1 MSKRQRGWWRM
12 NQYVKKLIASIL
24 FVFPLLMVTSVFAD
38 VEKTSESTQS
48 ENQSFDKTT
57 FSEESITSETTESQS
72 EAPTSNTRQEE
83 NKTSETSEVAEQT
96 SDSSEEVQ
104 VRVVSADG
112 YSEAA
117 TTEELT
123 QLLADESVAKIRL
136 TQPLTLDRELEIKR
150 DIVIDFGGL
159 AHNFGTHHIYINETP
174 QSIEFQ
180 NFKGTAAHPGGLI
193 PNIDGNAIII
203 AYMSDFW
210 GNRYHFTGEIKF
222 TGTLDLY
229 DGSKLGLI
237 YAPRATVT
245 LDGVSGVLDVQP
257 VKEGMNAAPGKAYF
271 CRSYQ
276 LNVINGSQLY
286 GPYLGKFYGFLDS
299 GDETGSGKT
308 APGLHILSGSKVS
321 LDYDRADGVSDE
333 GEAVDTLPGNVTFEV
348 SGLGS
353 EFSVNTKINITND
366 NNRGIIQMRGSG
378 SRVAVSNDGKITI
391 NTATTGGFR
400 LQGDSSQI
408 HVSSGGQI

>member
-123 QLLADESVAKIRL
+123 QLLADELVAKIRL

-222 TGTLDLY
+222 TGKLDLY

-333 GEAVDTLPGNVTFEV
+333 GEAVDTLPGNVTLKSVAQEV
-348 SGLGS
+348 
-353 EFSVNTKINITND
+353 N
-366 NNRGIIQMRGSG
+366 
-378 SRVAVSNDGKITI
+378 
-391 NTATTGGFR
+391 FR
-400 LQGDSSQI
+400 
-408 HVSSGGQI
+408 